1 VRRACLIKERHAKVQ
16 GIMWLSSKH
25 CEFFWYRRY
34 HDHDRLKEHL
44 ARIPNRALRS
54 QQTLQKV
61 IFTSNHCK
69 SDTSSGGRSGGG
81 HEQSHAYGG
90 QQ

>member
-1 VRRACLIKERHAKVQ
+1 VRRACLKEEHHAERLED
-16 GIMWLSSKH
+16 MWQSSKH
-25 CEFFWYRRY
+25 CDSVLCRRY
-34 HDHDRLKEHL
+34 HDHNQPKEHL

-61 IFTSNHCK
+61 KFA
-69 SDTSSGGRSGGG
+69 SDHHHSYVLSGGHGGG
-81 HEQSHAYGG
+81 EREQSRAYGS